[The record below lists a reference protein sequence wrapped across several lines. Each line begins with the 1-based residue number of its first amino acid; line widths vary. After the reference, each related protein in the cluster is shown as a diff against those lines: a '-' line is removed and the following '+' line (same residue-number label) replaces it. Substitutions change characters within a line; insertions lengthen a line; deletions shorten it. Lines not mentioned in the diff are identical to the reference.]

1 MKVFLICIFL
11 SFALVL
17 EIIISFRLRKTLKSE
32 KLSYIRLE
40 NSYDGI
46 REFKHDFSNIM
57 QSIGGYLSTNDL
69 NGLKSYYS
77 SIFKECND
85 IKKLSLLNK
94 DVFNSPPVLSL
105 ISNKFFKA
113 KKLGIDMNIESLLD
127 FNTINMDIFEFTRI
141 LGIFLDNSIEA
152 ASSSSQK
159 NINILIYKDSTN
171 HFDSISIENSCD
183 GTSINTSK
191 IFNKDFSTKP
201 KNTGLGLWK
210 VKKILKHYDNVKL
223 NTSVKK
229 DMFKQ
234 QLQIYY

>member
-1 MKVFLICIFL
+1 MEVFLICIFL

-17 EIIISFRLRKTLKSE
+17 EIIVSFRLRRTLKSE

-77 SIFKECND
+77 SVFKECND

-113 KKLGIDMNIESLLD
+113 KKLGIDMNIEALLD

-152 ASSSSQK
+152 ASGSSQK
-159 NINILIYKDSTN
+159 SINILIYKDSTN

-183 GTSINTSK
+183 GSSRNSYK

-201 KNTGLGLWK
+201 QHTGLGLWK
-210 VKKILKHYDNVKL
+210 VKKILKRYDNVKL

>member
-1 MKVFLICIFL
+1 MEVLLVCIFL
-11 SFALVL
+11 VFALIL
-17 EIIISFRLRKTLKSE
+17 EIMVSFRLRKTLKSE

-69 NGLKSYYS
+69 NGLKVYYS
-77 SIFKECND
+77 SVFKECND

-94 DVFNSPPVLSL
+94 DVFNSPPVLAL
-105 ISNKFFKA
+105 ISSKFFKA
-113 KKLGIDMNIESLLD
+113 QKLGIDMNIESLLD
-127 FNTINMDIFEFTRI
+127 FNTINMDIYEFTRI

-152 ASSSSQK
+152 ASNSAQK
-159 NINILIYKDSTN
+159 NINILIYKDSMN

-183 GTSINTSK
+183 GSSINTSK
-191 IFNKDFSTKP
+191 IFKKDFSTKP